1 MTEYQLDVKGKNLGR
16 AASAAAVILRGKNRP
31 DFVPHLV
38 PKIKLKI
45 LNVDEINIKEEKK
58 EKKIYKRYSGYPSG
72 LKKIKMRNILE
83 KDGRE
88 VFRKAVWGMLPK
100 NKLRSELIKNLIFSA
115 SAEGRMRPLAE
126 KSGSAPGGEK

>member
-1 MTEYQLDVKGKNLGR
+1 MMEYKLDVKGKSLGR
-16 AASAAAVILRGKNRP
+16 AASAAAAILRGKNRP
-31 DFVPHLV
+31 DFVPHLA
-38 PKIKLKI
+38 PKTKLKI

-83 KDGRE
+83 KDGRD

-100 NKLRSELIKNLIFSA
+100 NKLRSELIKNLLF
-115 SAEGRMRPLAE
+115 E
-126 KSGSAPGGEK
+126 K